1 MYLFVI
7 LIVAGAII
15 TAFSLLNK
23 STSFF
28 NVLILIIGI
37 ASVLVGVTCLDLYFV
52 HKILWYFTLLGK
64 VYRALPFFMIYF
76 TYIFIRIF
84 KPKGEYI
91 WIL

>member
-52 HKILWYFTLLGK
+52 HKIL
-64 VYRALPFFMIYF
+64 
-76 TYIFIRIF
+76 
-84 KPKGEYI
+84 
-91 WIL
+91 